1 MRLVTSFLSLLVCS
15 VAASAATESFVLTD
29 AAGKTSGP
37 FAFENGVQVVLEGRA
52 YTLTRVAPKEDPILQ
67 RLKELVVD
75 DLQFKGA
82 RMEDLLPVLVT
93 IAREKNRQSGSPEI
107 NMVYVAAPA
116 DAAKK
121 KAPDLFAGD
130 DFGFGGFPDE
140 SHRGPTFDLSFKKI
154 SMYETL
160 RVACESTG
168 ATFAIENRV
177 VVVRQGTPAAAKPE
191 PKDAEAPAGK

>member
-15 VAASAATESFVLTD
+15 IAASAATESFVLTD
-29 AAGKTSGP
+29 ASGKTSGP
-37 FAFENGVQVVLEGRA
+37 FPFENGAQVVLEGRA

-93 IAREKNRQSGSPEI
+93 IAREKNRQSGTPEI
-107 NMVYVAAPA
+107 NMVYIAAPA

-140 SHRGPTFDLSFKKI
+140 SHRSPTFDLSFKKI
-154 SMYETL
+154 SMYEAL
-160 RVACESTG
+160 RTACELTG
-168 ATFAIENRV
+168 ATFKVENRV
-177 VVVRQGTPAAAKPE
+177 VVVRQGPPRGGQGGT
-191 PKDAEAPAGK
+191 D

>member
-15 VAASAATESFVLTD
+15 IAASAATESFVLTD
-29 AAGKTSGP
+29 ASGKTSGP
-37 FAFENGVQVVLEGRA
+37 FPFENGVQVVLEGRA

-93 IAREKNRQSGSPEI
+93 IAREKNRQSGTPEI

-154 SMYETL
+154 SMYEAL
-160 RVACESTG
+160 RTACELTG
-168 ATFAIENRV
+168 ATFKVENRV
-177 VVVRQGTPAAAKPE
+177 VVVRQGPPRGGQGGT
-191 PKDAEAPAGK
+191 D